1 MVAFLCFFS
10 KDLVIRPFHRIFAVM
25 KSKNV
30 RIGCPLAVLL
40 VVAMLVL
47 AGCVNRNS
55 AEDHYNEGCQLE
67 QQGRKGDALKA
78 YRLAQEEGGT
88 SEWAVEATL
97 AMGNLQLLAGN
108 RDDALTAFRYA
119 FDLSQISRDTLRMVY
134 ALRDMSRCLRSSEWI
149 ASAANCFIKADG
161 LAQAAHLDEARADLW
176 PEWVD
181 VALQQG
187 DKEQVNQLLEE
198 IDSLERSAELG
209 ASSASAKSEEDGLG
223 AMWLARGRAL
233 LWLGREAEAEEA
245 LLHASESA
253 NVKTHAAATMLLSQM
268 ESGNGRYES
277 AWLSAMECVAMMDSV
292 NRQTVRENG
301 DLVSS
306 LEDQI
311 GVERENGRLRLRL
324 WGVALLA
331 LLSIVG
337 VVAFFR
343 WRIRHLQAQVVT
355 QSRRQ
360 EEQRLAAQE
369 QNRSQ
374 QDRLLA
380 AFRQSVFYADCER
393 IGQGGSG
400 EIDDDTWVQVQT
412 LLNEHADGFVNRLVV
427 FYPKIKPAELRMC
440 CLIRLGLGNLQISN
454 IFHRTQQATT
464 NARKRLFTRMF
475 EREGTADELNQFVMS
490 F

>member
-1 MVAFLCFFS
+1 
-10 KDLVIRPFHRIFAVM
+10 M

-30 RIGCPLAVLL
+30 RIGCRCAVLL

-47 AGCVNRNS
+47 VGCVDRKS
-55 AEDHYNEGCQLE
+55 AEDHYYEGCQLE

-78 YRLAQEEGGT
+78 YRLAQEEGGS

-134 ALRDMSRCLRSSEWI
+134 ALRDMSRCLRTSEWI

-176 PEWVD
+176 PEWMD

-187 DKEQVNQLLEE
+187 DKEQVSQLLEE
-198 IDSLERSAELG
+198 TLG
-209 ASSASAKSEEDGLG
+209 ADGLG

-245 LLHASESA
+245 LLRASESA

-311 GVERENGRLRLRL
+311 GVERENGQLRLRL
-324 WGVALLA
+324 WGVAVLA
-331 LLSIVG
+331 LLAIGSVI
-337 VVAFFR
+337 AFFR
-343 WRIRHLQAQVVT
+343 WRMRHLQAQVVT

-380 AFRQSVFYADCER
+380 AFRQSAFYADCER

-400 EIDDDTWVQVQT
+400 EIDDDTWAQLQT

-475 EREGTADELNQFVMS
+475 EREGTADELNQFVLS

>member
-1 MVAFLCFFS
+1 MA
-10 KDLVIRPFHRIFAVM
+10 LV
-25 KSKNV
+25 
-30 RIGCPLAVLL
+30 
-40 VVAMLVL
+40 
-47 AGCVNRNS
+47 
-55 AEDHYNEGCQLE
+55 
-67 QQGRKGDALKA
+67 
-78 YRLAQEEGGT
+78 
-88 SEWAVEATL
+88 
-97 AMGNLQLLAGN
+97 
-108 RDDALTAFRYA
+108 
-119 FDLSQISRDTLRMVY
+119 
-134 ALRDMSRCLRSSEWI
+134 RC
-149 ASAANCFIKADG
+149 G
-161 LAQAAHLDEARADLW
+161 
-176 PEWVD
+176 
-181 VALQQG
+181 
-187 DKEQVNQLLEE
+187 
-198 IDSLERSAELG
+198 
-209 ASSASAKSEEDGLG
+209 
-223 AMWLARGRAL
+223 WLAL

-245 LLHASESA
+245 LLRASESA

-380 AFRQSVFYADCER
+380 AFRQSAFYADCER

-400 EIDDDTWVQVQT
+400 EIDDDTWVQLQT

>member
-1 MVAFLCFFS
+1 
-10 KDLVIRPFHRIFAVM
+10 M
-25 KSKNV
+25 KC
-30 RIGCPLAVLL
+30 RRAVLL
-40 VVAMLVL
+40 VVITMVLV
-47 AGCVNRNS
+47 GCKGRNS
-55 AEDHYNEGCQLE
+55 AEDHYREGCQLE

-88 SEWAVEATL
+88 SQWAVEATL

-245 LLHASESA
+245 LLRASESA
-253 NVKTHAAATMLLSQM
+253 NVKTQQIRVGLAECYGVCGDDGQCEPSDRAREWRLGVVVGRPDWCGARERTVTAASLGSSFA
-268 ESGNGRYES
+268 RP
-277 AWLSAMECVAMMDSV
+277 AVDSW
-292 NRQTVRENG
+292 R
-301 DLVSS
+301 
-306 LEDQI
+306 
-311 GVERENGRLRLRL
+311 GRLLP
-324 WGVALLA
+324 LA
-331 LLSIVG
+331 NTTPSG
-337 VVAFFR
+337 
-343 WRIRHLQAQVVT
+343 T
-355 QSRRQ
+355 GG
-360 EEQRLAAQE
+360 
-369 QNRSQ
+369 
-374 QDRLLA
+374 
-380 AFRQSVFYADCER
+380 YAE
-393 IGQGGSG
+393 
-400 EIDDDTWVQVQT
+400 
-412 LLNEHADGFVNRLVV
+412 
-427 FYPKIKPAELRMC
+427 
-440 CLIRLGLGNLQISN
+440 
-454 IFHRTQQATT
+454 
-464 NARKRLFTRMF
+464 
-475 EREGTADELNQFVMS
+475 
-490 F
+490 

>member
-1 MVAFLCFFS
+1 
-10 KDLVIRPFHRIFAVM
+10 M
-25 KSKNV
+25 KSKNI
-30 RIGCPLAVLL
+30 RTGNRWAVLL
-40 VVAMLVL
+40 VVITLVL
-47 AGCVNRNS
+47 VGCKGRNS
-55 AEDHYNEGCQLE
+55 AEDHYREGCQLE

-88 SEWAVEATL
+88 SPWAVEATL

-108 RDDALTAFRYA
+108 RDDALTAFRRA
-119 FDLSQISRDTLRMVY
+119 FDLSQSSSDTLHMVY
-134 ALRDMSRCLRSSEWI
+134 ALRDMSRCLRSPEWI
-149 ASAANCFIKADG
+149 ASAANCFEKADG

-176 PEWVD
+176 PEWMD

-187 DKEQVNQLLEE
+187 DKEQVSRLLEE
-198 IDSLERSAELG
+198 MDRLERSAELAG
-209 ASSASAKSEEDGLG
+209 PSASGKQEEDGVG

-233 LWLGREAEAEEA
+233 MWLGREAEAEEA
-245 LLHASESA
+245 LLRASESA

-331 LLSIVG
+331 LLAVVG
-337 VVAFFR
+337 VAAFFR
-343 WRIRHLQAQVVT
+343 WRMRRLQAQVVT

-380 AFRQSVFYADCER
+380 AFRQSAVYADCER
-393 IGQGGSG
+393 IGQGGGG
-400 EIDDDTWVQVQT
+400 ELGDDAWSQLQA

-490 F
+490 L